1 MSNWHLLTDDEWS
14 AVVFHAV
21 TSEPAPDRRIAALV
35 DQYRL
40 EHDRA
45 DHAGSYTPEQR
56 RRDALERIAADI
68 AYAELIERRMN
79 GEALPTSTDI
89 PIVDPDDGR
98 LLSTANGAVPD
109 SFSARDHV
117 VSART
122 GLVVKRGRAAITGG
136 IDHLRD
142 DVAYLGADIDIDALP
157 RDARGRIQS
166 LALSALATRL
176 YGLDELVGTDAM
188 SWEQLIDANGA
199 DVVAS
204 MVTPAVLVS
213 HRNPSDPMAAL
224 VDYIGHERIA
234 ARRRSPNVDT
244 SVFDMVEEMSAHTV
258 YRRPSLKRWG
268 NRYRL
273 QTIRRRT
280 GDPEATGSA
289 LLASHDRVV
298 VRRRLS
304 DVRALVGEPDR
315 VVVSTAPAS
324 HIWVGHRLVRR
335 PNGRAVVRSRR
346 ATVKR
351 DQVEAVTIH
360 AVASRVEALGYSTS
374 MRLNVD
380 GYAVQISRTARGL
393 FNMRVTTPT
402 GATFKRGGKSKSAH
416 VVAAISHIQRV
427 ESDRSQRI
435 DVD

>member
-1 MSNWHLLTDDEWS
+1 MS
-14 AVVFHAV
+14 
-21 TSEPAPDRRIAALV
+21 R
-35 DQYRL
+35 
-40 EHDRA
+40 
-45 DHAGSYTPEQR
+45 TP
-56 RRDALERIAADI
+56 
-68 AYAELIERRMN
+68 
-79 GEALPTSTDI
+79 LPLF
-89 PIVDPDDGR
+89 DPDDGR
-98 LLSTANGAVPD
+98 LLSTANGAIPD
-109 SFSARDHV
+109 SFTARDHV

-136 IDHLRD
+136 FDAIPGGVGNLRD
-142 DVAYLGADIDIDALP
+142 DVAYLGGDIDVDALP

-166 LALSALATRL
+166 LALAALATRL
-176 YGLDELVGTDAM
+176 YGLEELVGTDAM

-213 HRNPSDPMAAL
+213 HRNPSDPVAAL

-234 ARRRSPNVDT
+234 ARRRSPNVDS
-244 SVFDMVEEMSAHTV
+244 SVFDMIEDMSDHTV

-280 GDPEATGSA
+280 GDPVATGGA

-304 DVRALVGEPDR
+304 DIRALVGEPDR
-315 VVVSTAPAS
+315 VVVGTAPAS
-324 HIWVGHRLVRR
+324 HVWVGHRLVRR
-335 PNGRAVVRSRR
+335 PTGRAVVRSRR

-351 DQVEAVTIH
+351 EQVEAITIH
-360 AVASRVEALGYSTS
+360 AVTSRVDALGYSTS
-374 MRLNVD
+374 MRLSVD

-393 FNMRVTTPT
+393 YNMRVTTPT
-402 GATFKRGGKSKSAH
+402 GATFKRGNKTKSAH
-416 VVAAISHIQRV
+416 IVAAITHIQRV
-427 ESDRSQRI
+427 ESDRVNAIERRAS
-435 DVD
+435 VNAE